1 MASKGRHRGGHAR
14 GEHERDR
21 GHEHERGRDHEHER
35 ERDHEY
41 ERFDDPAEH
50 HRIEKR
56 RFEGGLPP
64 TPELYARARE
74 QWYRLPGAV
83 VRPSMNPGVG
93 GPSSGEPQSPE
104 NAGLV
109 GKGPGQ

>member
-1 MASKGRHRGGHAR
+1 MAGRGRRGGPR
-14 GEHERDR
+14 REDDDGDR
-21 GHEHERGRDHEHER
+21 GDRER
-35 ERDHEY
+35 ERRREY
-41 ERFDDPAEH
+41 EREREEPYDDPQEH
-50 HRIEKR
+50 FRIEKR

-93 GPSSGEPQSPE
+93 DPSSGEPQSPE
-104 NAGLV
+104 KAGPT
-109 GKGPGQ
+109 GNGPKQ